1 MTRPSKAAPTLLFSA
16 LGVCCGLVAPLASAQ
31 NAATPA
37 SAQGTAT
44 PASAAGPVA
53 RVRWL
58 AELGAESLLAA
69 PHPAVA
75 GSLVVSVPGAVYV
88 FDREGDGRLRKRAR
102 LPADSAAANGLA
114 LSGSDLALADRLGT
128 VSVWS
133 MPPTGDLR
141 LRWRRE
147 LGERVTSV
155 GWSGGPLVLAA
166 TWGGRLAA
174 LSAEDGSAKWS
185 LDIGGRAEAPAIAE
199 GGAVYVATKAR
210 TLLRVD
216 AKTGLARWRV
226 TLPGV
231 ALHPPALLKERAA
244 AAGTSPAAEKARLV
258 LVGTWDGQLVAYDVL
273 TGRLAW
279 SVVLGAKLTAG
290 PLVVSG
296 LVAVVTADGAV
307 RAYDLT
313 GHALWT
319 APGAAD
325 GPATLIW
332 QESAG
337 SAPRLLSASRVLVGL
352 SPSTGERSVDYP
364 RGALDELQRRFA
376 DAMLEGEKTYSGAE
390 KQAIQEQEAFEIS
403 GPLFGPARLF
413 SDSSGAVSQLAF
425 GSEEGWAYAFD
436 AATLRPLARYHA
448 GPPAEG
454 APQPV
459 DGRVIV
465 TTGEDVYALDAQTG
479 RVAWKRTVGGEPALG
494 AADGTL
500 AVRAGG
506 RVHAISIADGA
517 LAWSLKGGVRALA
530 PATAGEPPASGA
542 PWLADDGAGNLRA
555 LVAPG
560 RFVGDPLPIEGEL
573 LAVLATGPRSWLVAT
588 QGGKLLGV
596 AWEELAAPTTA
607 APPTTDTAAAGVE
620 AGQAAAGRLVTSW
633 EKTWGE
639 PLAELQIAAG
649 RALVRSVSG
658 ALASVDLTTQQE
670 VWRQT
675 LAKGDRVV
683 VRPQAVLILG
693 ADALRVHDAATGTLK
708 HQQALTAPALAA
720 DVRGELP
727 PALGLPFGGGRLRWL
742 DRLGRA
748 HQAALGSGRGA
759 TSDLGVTLAAA
770 TPVQDGFLVTTAAGE
785 VGLVEFYRE
794 E

>member
-1 MTRPSKAAPTLLFSA
+1 MTSPLKAAPTLLFSA
-16 LGVCCGLVAPLASAQ
+16 LGVCCGLVAPQAIAEQ
-31 NAATPA
+31 AAIPA
-37 SAQGTAT
+37 A
-44 PASAAGPVA
+44 AAGPVA
-53 RVRWL
+53 HVRWL
-58 AELGAESLLAA
+58 VELGAESLLAA
-69 PHPAVA
+69 TRPAPA
-75 GSLVVSVPGAVYV
+75 AAPLVVSVPGAVYV
-88 FDREGDGRLRKRAR
+88 FDRESDGRLRKRAR

-114 LSGSDLALADRLGT
+114 VRGSELALADRLGT
-128 VSVWS
+128 VSFWS
-133 MPPTGDLR
+133 VPATGDLR

-155 GWSGGPLVLAA
+155 GWAGGPLVLAA
-166 TWGGRLAA
+166 SWGGRLTA

-185 LDIGGRAEAPAIAE
+185 VDIGGRAEAPAAVD
-199 GGAVYVATKAR
+199 GGAVYVATKAK

-216 AKTGLARWRV
+216 AKTGLVRWRAA
-226 TLPGV
+226 LPGV
-231 ALHPPALLKERAA
+231 ALHPPAFLREPAPGIGVSPSPER
-244 AAGTSPAAEKARLV
+244 TRLV

-279 SVVLGAKLTAG
+279 SAALGAKLSAA
-290 PLVVSG
+290 PLVAPG

-325 GPATLIW
+325 GPATLFW

-352 SPSTGERSVDYP
+352 SPSTGERSADYP

-413 SDSSGAVSQLAF
+413 SDASGAASQLAF

-436 AATLRPLARYHA
+436 AVALRPWARYHA
-448 GPPAEG
+448 GPPAQG
-454 APQPV
+454 APQLV
-459 DGRVIV
+459 DGRVMA
-465 TTGEDVYALDAQTG
+465 TTGEDIYALDAQTG
-479 RVAWKRTVGGEPALG
+479 RVAWRRTVGGEPALS

-506 RVHAISIADGA
+506 RVHAITIADGS

-530 PATAGEPPASGA
+530 PAGEPQAGEPQASVA

-560 RFVGDPLPIEGEL
+560 RFVGDPLPVEGEL
-573 LAVLATGPRSWLVAT
+573 LAVLATGPRSWLAAT
-588 QGGKLLGV
+588 QGGKLLSV
-596 AWEELAAPTTA
+596 AWEDAGPA
-607 APPTTDTAAAGVE
+607 TAAAPATAAGE
-620 AGQAAAGRLVTSW
+620 ATDALAGRLVKSW

-639 PLAELQIAAG
+639 PLAELQLAAG
-649 RALVRSVSG
+649 RALVRSVTG
-658 ALASVDLTTQQE
+658 TLASVDLTTQQE

-675 LAKGDRVV
+675 LAKGDRVF

-693 ADALRVHDAATGTLK
+693 ADTLRVHAAATGELK
-708 HQQALTAPALAA
+708 HQQPLPAPALAA

-742 DRLGRA
+742 DRLGRV
-748 HQAALGSGRGA
+748 HQAALGSGRA
-759 TSDLGVTLAAA
+759 TTLDLGVTLGDAA
-770 TPVQDGFLVTTAAGE
+770 PVEGGFLVTTAAGE
-785 VGLVEFYRE
+785 VGFVEFYRE